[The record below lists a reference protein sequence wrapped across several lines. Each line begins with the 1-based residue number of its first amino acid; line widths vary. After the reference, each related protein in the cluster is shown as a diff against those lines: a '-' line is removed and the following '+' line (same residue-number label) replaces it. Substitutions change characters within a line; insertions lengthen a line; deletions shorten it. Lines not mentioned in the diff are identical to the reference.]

1 LGYRSPSVPNCVRI
15 GESDGLQNHIRAHM
29 LINGSI
35 EAGLGLAL
43 LNAHIRRAT
52 VGATVA

>member
-1 LGYRSPSVPNCVRI
+1 
-15 GESDGLQNHIRAHM
+15 M

-35 EAGLGLAL
+35 DAGLGLAL